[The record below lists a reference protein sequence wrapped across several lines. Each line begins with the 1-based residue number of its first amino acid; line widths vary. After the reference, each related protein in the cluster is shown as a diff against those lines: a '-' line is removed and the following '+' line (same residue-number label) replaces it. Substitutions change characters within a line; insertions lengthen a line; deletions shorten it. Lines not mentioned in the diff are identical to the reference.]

1 MPSTPLPPKVKFAAG
16 LLVTVG
22 TVAFLFAV
30 ADALLDTP
38 TGPKREFVTERGYD
52 EGNGT
57 GGYRFVYYLKGTGPG
72 AERVLKRCVGA
83 IAGVGFLAFGVR
95 LFLGTAVTLLP
106 AAFLAVLVGL
116 GLAYESVLLARSG
129 RAVVGLP
136 GLGLAF
142 VLVIGA
148 GLLVA
153 GRNEYVAWRR
163 ANAPPPRRVGSG
175 AKVAG
180 ALLLVYGLAAVGSSV
195 YRVVSWLVPV
205 RGQPGALALRADV
218 TAGTTLEYLGI
229 VMRPAAEK
237 SSTFTPGPGYFV
249 HPRAVAVVWG
259 GLWAVAGLSL
269 LLGRG
274 LSPRVVG
281 LAAILAGVVV
291 TAFAGLA
298 LVAALPWY
306 AALPD
311 VLFPGCL
318 TVVVA
323 GVLALI
329 APDASSK
336 RR

>member
-22 TVAFLFAV
+22 TVACLFAV

-38 TGPKREFVTERGYD
+38 SGPRREFVTERGYD

-57 GGYRFVYYLKGTGPG
+57 DGYRFVYYLKGTGPG

-83 IAGVGFLAFGVR
+83 IVGVGFFAFGVR
-95 LFLGTAVTLLP
+95 LYLGTAVTLLP
-106 AAFLAVLVGL
+106 AAFSAVLVGL
-116 GLAYESVLLARSG
+116 GLGYESALLARSG

-142 VLVIGA
+142 VLVIAA
-148 GLLVA
+148 GLLAA

-163 ANAPPPRRVGSG
+163 ASAAPPRRVGTG
-175 AKVAG
+175 VKVAG
-180 ALLLVYGLAAVGSSV
+180 GLLLVYGLAAVGSSV
-195 YRVVSWLVPV
+195 YRVGSWLVPV
-205 RGQPGALALRADV
+205 RGQPGALALRAEV
-218 TAGTTLEYLGI
+218 TSRTTLEFLGN

-249 HPRAVAVVWG
+249 HPRAVAVAWG
-259 GLWAVAGLSL
+259 GAWAAVGLSL

-274 LSPRVVG
+274 PSPRAVG
-281 LAAILAGVVV
+281 LAAILAGVVMA
-291 TAFAGLA
+291 AFAGLA
-298 LVAALPWY
+298 LVTALPWY

-318 TVVVA
+318 TVFVA
-323 GVLALI
+323 GVLVPVA
-329 APDASSK
+329 ADASSK

>member
-1 MPSTPLPPKVKFAAG
+1 MPPKVKFAAG

-22 TVAFLFAV
+22 AVAFLFAV
-30 ADALLDTP
+30 ADAFLDTP
-38 TGPKREFVTERGYD
+38 TGPKREFTTERGYN

-57 GGYRFVYYLKGTGPG
+57 EGYHFTYYLKGTGPG
-72 AERVLKRCVGA
+72 AERVLKRCMGA
-83 IAGVGFLAFGVR
+83 VAGVGFLAFGVR

-106 AAFLAVLVGL
+106 AAFFAVLVGVGL
-116 GLAYESVLLARSG
+116 GYESALLARSG

-142 VLVIGA
+142 VLVIAA
-148 GLLVA
+148 GLLAA
-153 GRNEYVAWRR
+153 GRSEYVARRR

-180 ALLLVYGLAAVGSSV
+180 WLLLVYGLATIGSSV
-195 YRVVSWLVPV
+195 YRVGSGLVPV
-205 RGQPGALALRADV
+205 RGQPGAVALRAEV
-218 TAGTTLEYLGI
+218 TASTTLEFLGN
-229 VMRPAAEK
+229 VVRPAAEK

-249 HPRAVAVVWG
+249 HPRAVAIAWG
-259 GLWAVAGLSL
+259 GAWAAAGLSL

-274 LSPRVVG
+274 PAPRAVG
-281 LAAILAGVVV
+281 LAAILAGMVVA
-291 TAFAGLA
+291 AFAGLA
-298 LVAALPWY
+298 LVTALPWY

-323 GVLALI
+323 GVLTLV
-329 APDASSK
+329 APDAFSK

>member
-1 MPSTPLPPKVKFAAG
+1 
-16 LLVTVG
+16 
-22 TVAFLFAV
+22 VAFLFAV

-52 EGNGT
+52 ERNGT
-57 GGYRFVYYLKGTGPG
+57 GGYHFAYYLKGTGPG
-72 AERVLKRCVGA
+72 AERLLKRCVGA

-106 AAFLAVLVGL
+106 AAIFAVLVGL
-116 GLAYESVLLARSG
+116 GLGYESALLARSG

-142 VLVIGA
+142 VLVIAA

-163 ANAPPPRRVGSG
+163 ASGAPPRRVGTG
-175 AKVAG
+175 VKVAG
-180 ALLLVYGLAAVGSSV
+180 GLLLVYGLAAVGSSV
-195 YRVVSWLVPV
+195 YRVGSWLVPV
-205 RGQPGALALRADV
+205 RGQPGALALRAEV
-218 TAGTTLEYLGI
+218 TAGTTLEFLGN

-249 HPRAVAVVWG
+249 HPRAVAIVWG
-259 GLWAVAGLSL
+259 GAWVMAGLCL
-269 LLGRG
+269 LIGRG
-274 LSPRVVG
+274 PAPRAVG

-291 TAFAGLA
+291 AAFAGLA
-298 LVAALPWY
+298 LVSAMPWY

-323 GVLALI
+323 GVLALV
-329 APDASSK
+329 APNASSK